1 MRHNLICTGDI
12 NLLGVTEPTVP
23 FAGVR
28 DRLQAAD
35 VVFANLECCFYEPDG
50 ERSPEDEGFYAPLKA
65 AEALSIAGV
74 HAVGNANN
82 VNYGAPAIR
91 SSLKRLD
98 ELGILHTGAGV
109 NLVEARKPVI
119 VERNGVRFGFLQRTS
134 VYWSHGHEAT
144 ATYPGVAT
152 IKAHTAYR
160 PQIEQLRTLTR
171 PGMPPEIVTW
181 TDPAALAQFDED
193 LAALRR
199 RADVVIA
206 SHHWGLDHEVL
217 AYQIEIAHAAIDA
230 GADLVMGH
238 GPHLP
243 LGIEIYQDKPI
254 FYGVGSFS
262 FETGHRGRT
271 HPDWIGLMLH
281 LTVEDAALVRAACSF
296 VRHNAQNETVLRPI
310 AAEQPELDRL
320 RRLSTRFS
328 TVLAVEG
335 DEVVVWPRQAAH

>member
-1 MRHNLICTGDI
+1 MRHNLILTGDI
-12 NLLGVTEPTVP
+12 NLLGVSDPSIP
-23 FAGVR
+23 FARVR
-28 DRLQAAD
+28 DRLRAAD

-74 HAVGNANN
+74 HAVGDANN

-91 SSLKRLD
+91 SSLKRL
-98 ELGILHTGAGV
+98 EVLGILHTGAGV
-109 NLVEARKPVI
+109 NSVDARKPVI
-119 VERNGVRFGFLQRTS
+119 VERDGVRFGFLQRTS

-171 PGMPPEIVTW
+171 PGMPPEVVTW
-181 TDPAALAQFDED
+181 ADPAALAQFRED
-193 LAALRR
+193 IAAIRAQ
-199 RADVVIA
+199 ADVVIA

-217 AYQIEIAHAAIDA
+217 AYQVEIAHTAIDA

-243 LGIEIYQDKPI
+243 LGIELYQDKPI

-262 FETGHRGRT
+262 FETGHRGRA

-281 LTVEDAALVRAACSF
+281 VIVQDGALAHVAFAF
-296 VRHNAQNETVLRPI
+296 VRHNAQNETVLRPMV
-310 AAEQPELDRL
+310 AEQAELDHL
-320 RRLSTRFS
+320 RSLSKRFS
-328 TVLAVEG
+328 TVLEVEG
-335 DEVVVWPRQAAH
+335 DEVVVWRKH

>member
-1 MRHNLICTGDI
+1 MRHNLILTGDI
-12 NLLGVTEPTVP
+12 NLLGVTDPTIP
-23 FAGVR
+23 FARVR
-28 DRLQAAD
+28 HRLHAAD

-65 AEALSIAGV
+65 AEALTIAGV

-82 VNYGAPAIR
+82 VNYGAAAIR

-109 NLVEARKPVI
+109 NIVEARQPVI
-119 VERNGVRFGFLQRTS
+119 SERDGMRFGFLQRTS

-144 ATYPGVAT
+144 ANYPGVAT

-171 PGMPPEIVTW
+171 PGMPPEVVTW
-181 TDPAALAQFDED
+181 TDPAALAQFRED
-193 LAALRR
+193 VAALRR
-199 RADVVIA
+199 RADIVIA
-206 SHHWGLDHEVL
+206 SHHWGLDQEVL
-217 AYQIEIAHAAIDA
+217 DYQVEIAHTAIEA

-238 GPHLP
+238 GPHMP
-243 LGIEIYQDKPI
+243 LGIETYKNKPI

-281 LTVEDAALVRAACSF
+281 VAVEDAALVRAAFSF
-296 VRHNAQNETVLRPI
+296 VRHNAQNETLPRPI
-310 AAEQPELDRL
+310 AAEQAELDQL
-320 RRLSTRFS
+320 RRLSARFS
-328 TVLAVEG
+328 TILEIEG
-335 DEVVVWPRQAAH
+335 DEVVVWPKP

>member
-1 MRHNLICTGDI
+1 MRHTLILTGDI
-12 NLLGVTEPTVP
+12 NLLGVTDPTTP
-23 FAGVR
+23 FARVR
-28 DRLQAAD
+28 DRLHAAD
-35 VVFANLECCFYEPDG
+35 LVFANLECCFYEPDG
-50 ERSPEDEGFYAPLKA
+50 ERSLEDEGFYAPLKS
-65 AEALSIAGV
+65 AEALTFAGV

-91 SSLKRLD
+91 SSLRRLD
-98 ELGILHTGAGV
+98 EIGVLHTGAGV
-109 NLVEARKPVI
+109 NSAEARKPVI
-119 VERNGVRFGFLQRTS
+119 VERDGVRFGFLQRTS

-181 TDPAALAQFDED
+181 ADPDALARFRED
-193 LAALRR
+193 LVALRR
-199 RADVVIA
+199 RSDVVIA

-217 AYQIEIAHAAIDA
+217 DYQLQIAHTAIDA

-238 GPHLP
+238 GPHMP
-243 LGIEIYQDKPI
+243 LGIEIYRDKPI

-262 FETGHRGRT
+262 FETGHRGRA
-271 HPDWIGLMLH
+271 HPDWIGLILQVA
-281 LTVEDAALVRAACSF
+281 VEDRTLTRAAFSF
-296 VRHNAQNETVLRPI
+296 VRHNAQNETVPCPI
-310 AAEQPELDRL
+310 VAEQQEFDRL
-320 RRLSTRFS
+320 RHLSARFD

-335 DEVVVWPRQAAH
+335 DEVVVWPQP

>member
-1 MRHNLICTGDI
+1 MRHNLILTGDI
-12 NLLGVTEPTVP
+12 NLLGVTDPTIP
-23 FAGVR
+23 FARVR
-28 DRLQAAD
+28 DRLHAAE
-35 VVFANLECCFYEPDG
+35 VVFANLECCFYEPEV

-65 AEALSIAGV
+65 AEALSIAGI

-82 VNYGAPAIR
+82 VNYGAAAIR

-98 ELGILHTGAGV
+98 ELGIMHTGAGV
-109 NLVEARKPVI
+109 NLVEARQPVI
-119 VERNGVRFGFLQRTS
+119 VARDGVRYGFLQRTS

-152 IKAHTAYR
+152 LKAHTAYR

-171 PGMPPEIVTW
+171 PGMPPEVVTW
-181 TDPAALAQFDED
+181 ADPAALAQFRDD
-193 LAALRR
+193 IAALRGQ
-199 RADVVIA
+199 ADVVIA

-217 AYQIEIAHAAIDA
+217 AYQVEIAHAAIDA

-238 GPHLP
+238 GPHMP

-262 FETGHRGRT
+262 FETGHRGRA
-271 HPDWIGLMLH
+271 HPDWIGLMLQA
-281 LTVEDAALVRAACSF
+281 TVEDAALVRAAFAF

-310 AAEQPELDRL
+310 AAEQAALDQL
-320 RRLSTRFS
+320 RRLSMRFS
-328 TVLAVEG
+328 TVLEVEG
-335 DEVVVWPRQAAH
+335 DDVVVWHRP

>member
-1 MRHNLICTGDI
+1 MRHDLILTGDI
-12 NLLGVTEPTVP
+12 NLLGVTDPTVP
-23 FAGVR
+23 FAR
-28 DRLQAAD
+28 LQDRLHAAD
-35 VVFANLECCFYEPDG
+35 IVFANLECCFYQPEV

-91 SSLKRLD
+91 SSLRRLD

-109 NLVEARKPVI
+109 NLSEARKPAVI
-119 VERNGVRFGFLQRTS
+119 ERHGRRYGFLQRTS

-144 ATYPGVAT
+144 AHYPGVAT

-171 PGMPPEIVTW
+171 PGMPPEVVTW
-181 TDPAALAQFDED
+181 ADAAALGQFRDD
-193 LAALRR
+193 LAALISC
-199 RADVVIA
+199 ADIIIA

-217 AYQIEIAHAAIDA
+217 DYQIEIAHTAIDM
-230 GADLVMGH
+230 GADLVLGH
-238 GPHLP
+238 GPHMP
-243 LGIEIYQDKPI
+243 LGIEIYKGRPI

-262 FETGHRGRT
+262 FATGHRGRQ

-281 LTVEDAALVRAACSF
+281 LTVEDTGLSRAAFSF
-296 VRHNAQNETVLRPI
+296 VRHNARNETFLRP
-310 AAEQPELDRL
+310 AAKEQDELDKL
-320 RRLSTRFS
+320 RRLSARFA
-328 TVLAVEG
+328 TTLEVEG
-335 DEVVVWPRQAAH
+335 NEVVVWPTS

>member
-1 MRHNLICTGDI
+1 MR
-12 NLLGVTEPTVP
+12 
-23 FAGVR
+23 
-28 DRLQAAD
+28 
-35 VVFANLECCFYEPDG
+35 FYEPG
-50 ERSPEDEGFYAPLKA
+50 VERSPEDEGFYAPLKA
-65 AEALSIAGV
+65 AEALTVAGV

-82 VNYGAPAIR
+82 VNYGAAAIR
-91 SSLKRLD
+91 SSLNRLD
-98 ELGILHTGAGV
+98 ELGIRHTGAGV
-109 NLVEARKPVI
+109 NSVEARKPVTL
-119 VERNGVRFGFLQRTS
+119 ERDGIRFGFLQRTS

-144 ATYPGVAT
+144 ANYPGVAT

-181 TDPAALAQFDED
+181 TDPAALSQFRED
-193 LAALRR
+193 IAALRG

-217 AYQIEIAHAAIDA
+217 ACQVEIAHAAIDA

-243 LGIEIYQDKPI
+243 LAIEIYKNKPV

-262 FETGHRGRT
+262 FQAGHRGRT
-271 HPDWIGLMLH
+271 HPDWVGLILH
-281 LTVEDAALVRAACSF
+281 VTVEDAALVRAAFSF
-296 VRHNAQNETVLRPI
+296 VRHNAQNETVLRPV
-310 AAEQPELDRL
+310 AAEQAELEQL

-328 TVLAVEG
+328 TALEIDR
-335 DEVVVWPRQAAH
+335 DEVMVWPQP

>member
-1 MRHNLICTGDI
+1 MRHNLILTGDI
-12 NLLGVTEPTVP
+12 NLLGVADPTVP
-23 FAGVR
+23 FTHVR
-28 DRLQAAD
+28 HRLRAAD
-35 VVFANLECCFYEPDG
+35 IVFANLECCFYEPNG
-50 ERSPEDEGFYAPLKA
+50 ERSLEDEGFYAPLKA
-65 AEALSIAGV
+65 AEALSIAGI

-109 NLVEARKPVI
+109 NILEARKPAI
-119 VERNGVRFGFLQRTS
+119 VERDGRRFGFLQRTS

-171 PGMPPEIVTW
+171 PGMPPEVVTW
-181 TDPAALAQFDED
+181 ADPASLSQFRQD
-193 LAALRR
+193 LTTLRR
-199 RADVVIA
+199 RADVVVA

-217 AYQIEIAHAAIDA
+217 DYQVEIAHTAIDA

-238 GPHLP
+238 GPHMP
-243 LGIEIYQDKPI
+243 LGIEIYQGKPI

-271 HPDWIGLMLH
+271 HPDWIGLMLQVA
-281 LTVEDAALVRAACSF
+281 VEDGAIGRVAFAF
-296 VRHNAQNETVLRPI
+296 VRHNAQNETVPRPI
-310 AAEQPELDRL
+310 VAEQEELEQL

-328 TVLAVEG
+328 TGLEVEG
-335 DEVVVWPRQAAH
+335 DEVVVRPEP

>member
-1 MRHNLICTGDI
+1 MRHSLILTGDI
-12 NLLGVTEPTVP
+12 NLLRVTDPTIP
-23 FAGVR
+23 FAHVR
-28 DRLQAAD
+28 ERLHAAD
-35 VVFANLECCFYEPDG
+35 VVFSNLECCFYEPES
-50 ERSPEDEGFYAPLKA
+50 ERSVEDEGFYAPLKS
-65 AEALSIAGV
+65 AEALTFAGI

-98 ELGILHTGAGV
+98 EIGILHTGAGV
-109 NLVEARKPVI
+109 NSVEARKPAI
-119 VERNGVRFGFLQRTS
+119 VERDGVRFGFLQRTS

-144 ATYPGVAT
+144 ATYPGVAM

-171 PGMPPEIVTW
+171 PGMPPEVVTW
-181 TDPAALAQFDED
+181 ADPTALAQFRED
-193 LAALRR
+193 LVALRSQ
-199 RADVVIA
+199 ADLVIA

-217 AYQIEIAHAAIDA
+217 DYQVQIAHTAIDA

-238 GPHLP
+238 GPHMP

-281 LTVEDAALVRAACSF
+281 VATEDGRLTRAAFSF
-296 VRHNAQNETVLRPI
+296 VRHNAQNETVSRPI
-310 AAEQPELDRL
+310 AAEQAELDHL
-320 RRLSTRFS
+320 RRFSTRFG
-328 TVLAVEG
+328 TELKVEG
-335 DEVVVWPRQAAH
+335 DEVVVWPKP

>member
-1 MRHNLICTGDI
+1 MRHNLILTGDI
-12 NLLGVTEPTVP
+12 NLLGVADPTVP
-23 FAGVR
+23 FARVR
-28 DRLQAAD
+28 DRLYAAD
-35 VVFANLECCFYEPDG
+35 VVFANLECCFYEPEG
-50 ERSPEDEGFYAPLKA
+50 ERSLEDEGFYAPLKS
-65 AEALSIAGV
+65 AEALTFAGV

-91 SSLKRLD
+91 SSLRRLD
-98 ELGILHTGAGV
+98 EIGILHTGAGV
-109 NLVEARKPVI
+109 NIGEARKPVI
-119 VERNGVRFGFLQRTS
+119 VERDGVRFGFLQRTS

-181 TDPAALAQFDED
+181 TDPASLSQFRED
-193 LAALRR
+193 LGALRLW
-199 RADVVIA
+199 ADIVIA

-217 AYQIEIAHAAIDA
+217 EYQVEIAHAAIDA

-238 GPHLP
+238 GPHMP

-262 FETGHRGRT
+262 FETGHRGRA
-271 HPDWIGLMLH
+271 HPDWIGLMLQV
-281 LTVEDAALVRAACSF
+281 TTEDGALVRVAFSF
-296 VRHNAQNETVLRPI
+296 VRHNVQNETVPRPI
-310 AAEQPELDRL
+310 AAEQSELDHL
-320 RRLSTRFS
+320 RHLSARFN
-328 TVLAVEG
+328 TVFEVEG
-335 DEVVVWPRQAAH
+335 DEVVVWPKP

>member
-1 MRHNLICTGDI
+1 MRHNLILTGDI
-12 NLLGVTEPTVP
+12 NLLGVADPTVP
-23 FAGVR
+23 FARVKDQLG
-28 DRLQAAD
+28 AAD

-65 AEALSIAGV
+65 AEALSLAGV

-82 VNYGAPAIR
+82 VNYGAAAIR
-91 SSLKRLD
+91 SSLKRLN

-109 NLVEARKPVI
+109 NIVEAREPVI
-119 VERNGVRFGFLQRTS
+119 VERDGVRFGFLQRTS

-160 PQIEQLRTLTR
+160 PQLEQLRTLTR
-171 PGMPPEIVTW
+171 PGMPPEVVTW
-181 TDPAALAQFDED
+181 TDPAALDIFRGDIT
-193 LAALRR
+193 ALRS
-199 RADVVIA
+199 RADVAIA

-217 AYQIEIAHAAIDA
+217 DYQVEIAHTAIDA

-243 LGIEIYQDKPI
+243 LGIEIYQDRPI

-262 FETGHRGRT
+262 FETGHRGRI
-271 HPDWIGLMLH
+271 HPDWVGLMLH
-281 LTVEDAALVRAACSF
+281 VTVEDGTLTRAAFSL
-296 VRHNAQNETVLRPI
+296 VRHNARNETVPRPV
-310 AAEQPELDRL
+310 AMEQAELDRL
-320 RRLSTRFS
+320 RHLSTRFS
-328 TVLAVEG
+328 TVLKVDG
-335 DEVVVWPRQAAH
+335 DEVVVWEKP